1 MTRAARAAAV
11 IAVVIMSAALA
22 MSARAAV
29 DAWVVTSMYHLA
41 GGSSIYDSSPLQRRL
56 RDVHVATQ
64 HMMIA
69 PRTWELAGSVL
80 LGEATD
86 VSQL

>member
-1 MTRAARAAAV
+1 
-11 IAVVIMSAALA
+11 
-22 MSARAAV
+22 
-29 DAWVVTSMYHLA
+29 MYHLA
-41 GGSSIYDSSPLQRRL
+41 GGRSIYDSSPLPRRL

-69 PRTWELAGSVL
+69 PPIWELAGRVL